1 MPLPASLAN
10 SLELPV
16 VGSPLFIVSGPEL
29 VIAQCKAGIV
39 GSFPALNARP
49 VEKLDEWLTRIEN
62 ELGEYKAQNPGKKV
76 APYAVN
82 QICHASNDR
91 LMKDMETCVK
101 HKVPIIITSLRPPIE
116 IVEAAHSY
124 GGVVFHDV
132 INVKHARKAAEQGVD
147 GLILVCAGAGGHAG
161 TLSPFALLREVK
173 QWFKGTILL
182 SGAISD
188 GWGIASALALGADMA
203 YMGTRFIA
211 TAEANAD
218 PAYKAALVE
227 HAAHDIVYS
236 NLFTGVHGNYLGPS
250 IAAAGLDPANLPDS
264 RQVEDEFRL
273 RRQHEV
279 EGVARHLGLR
289 PGHRPDRGRAAGRRT
304 GRAAEGRVR
313 RRQQRLPQAGAR
325 VTRADLASTINK
337 QTEGWNNEAVAT
349 CIDARIRVAGKCCGC
364 RATTTRTKSASARPC
379 PTAARLPASASS
391 AGRRRPISRRSTPKA
406 ASTAARSSSSASTTP
421 TRRRRRSSRPASW
434 SNRTKCC

>member
-1 MPLPASLAN
+1 MSLPASLAN
-10 SLELPV
+10 KLELPV

-49 VEKLDEWLTRIEN
+49 AEKLDEWLTQIEN
-62 ELGEYKAQNPGKKV
+62 ELGEYQALHPETKV

-91 LMKDMETCVK
+91 LMRDMETCVK
-101 HKVPIIITSLRPPIE
+101 HKVPVIITSLRPPSE

-161 TLSPFALLREVK
+161 TLSPFALVREVK

-188 GWGIASALALGADMA
+188 GWSIASALALGADLA
-203 YMGTRFIA
+203 YIGTRFIA

-218 PAYKAALVE
+218 IRYKQALTE
-227 HAAHDIVYS
+227 YAAHDIIYS

-250 IAAAGLDPANLPDS
+250 IAAAGLDPGNLPVADKS
-264 RQVEDEFRL
+264 SMNFGSGGNMKAKAWRDIWGSGQGIGQITDAPPVAEL
-273 RRQHEV
+273 
-279 EGVARHLGLR
+279 VARL
-289 PGHRPDRGRAAGRRT
+289 
-304 GRAAEGRVR
+304 
-313 RRQQRLPQAGAR
+313 
-325 VTRADLASTINK
+325 
-337 QTEGWNNEAVAT
+337 
-349 CIDARIRVAGKCCGC
+349 
-364 RATTTRTKSASARPC
+364 KSEFA
-379 PTAARLPASASS
+379 
-391 AGRRRPISRRSTPKA
+391 
-406 ASTAARSSSSASTTP
+406 AARSDFLRTSA
-421 TRRRRRSSRPASW
+421 
-434 SNRTKCC
+434 